1 MNNRNPLVLA
11 LAAVGALVLLAI
23 GVVVLTGGDDD
34 VRVAALEVAD
44 AVEIEGTPLPPL
56 ALPDPAVG
64 RPAPVVA
71 SQTADGADVEVGR
84 SGQPAVIGF
93 VAHWCPHCQ
102 QELPQLV
109 EWVGDGIDGVDVL
122 LVSTAV
128 DENAENHPPSAWI
141 AREEWDGPVV
151 VDDVRRTVAGSF
163 GLTGFPFWVALD
175 ADGVV
180 VARRA
185 GQINEAT
192 FDSLVAAA
200 SE

>member
-1 MNNRNPLVLA
+1 MNNRNPISIA
-11 LAAVGALVLLAI
+11 LAAVAALVLLAI
-23 GVVVLTGGDDD
+23 GVVVLTAGGEEAS
-34 VRVAALEVAD
+34 VAALEVAD
-44 AVEIEGTPLPPL
+44 AVEVEGSPLPPFS
-56 ALPDPAVG
+56 LPDPAVG
-64 RPAPVVA
+64 MTAPVVA
-71 SQTADGADVEVGR
+71 SQTATGTDVELGR
-84 SGQPAVIGF
+84 AGEPTVIGF

-109 EWVGDGIDGVDVL
+109 DWVGNGIDGVDVV

-141 AREEWDGPVV
+141 AREEWDGTVV

-175 ADGVV
+175 ANGVV
-180 VARRA
+180 VARSA

-200 SE
+200 AE